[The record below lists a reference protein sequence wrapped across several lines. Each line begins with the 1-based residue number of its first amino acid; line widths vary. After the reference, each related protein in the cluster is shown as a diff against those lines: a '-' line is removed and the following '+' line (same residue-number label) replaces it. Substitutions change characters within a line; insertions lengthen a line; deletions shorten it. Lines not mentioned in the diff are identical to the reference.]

1 MTQFLEG
8 PTPPLIRRGGGPAM
22 QVHQKNLVCVCTT
35 HQNTIL
41 LIDALNWEVTYKDLV
56 SKVVLD
62 PSNRECMIH
71 CCTNC
76 PGTKALCNRK
86 RSSVTLILIFNFT
99 THNGKLDRASLV
111 TVTSA
116 CEECKDTLI
125 SAINTITKHSFLAK
139 YQANFL

>member
-76 PGTKALCNRK
+76 PGTKALCK
-86 RSSVTLILIFNFT
+86 FL
-99 THNGKLDRASLV
+99 
-111 TVTSA
+111 
-116 CEECKDTLI
+116 EEELSDIDPDFQFHYSQWQTRQ
-125 SAINTITKHSFLAK
+125 SFLG
-139 YQANFL
+139 NCHISL

>member
-8 PTPPLIRRGGGPAM
+8 PTPPLIRRGGGGPAM

-76 PGTKALCNRK
+76 PGTKALCK
-86 RSSVTLILIFNFT
+86 FL
-99 THNGKLDRASLV
+99 
-111 TVTSA
+111 
-116 CEECKDTLI
+116 EEELSDIDPDFQFHYSQWQTRQ
-125 SAINTITKHSFLAK
+125 SFLG
-139 YQANFL
+139 NCHISL